1 MRQMHINLSA
11 GREYSS
17 NDNGN
22 EKSDNKNKRKIM
34 NYHPFVIP
42 FCTGTVFLFSV
53 IILLFIKWV
62 RSLSKNQ
69 KKAVRRNIISL
80 RTLKAIWEAIRECL
94 LHRNIFKTNPV
105 LGYMHFS
112 LAFGWFLLIVVGK
125 IETVYYSRTF
135 WDEPWLAIFFR
146 YFENPSVVF
155 AGKYFFNF
163 VMDFLLAFI
172 LSGLL
177 LAFTKRFYSGIVGM
191 KRTTKHSLIDKM
203 TLVSLWCI
211 FPFRLLAESVSA
223 GIKHNGG
230 FLTQW
235 IGNALSF
242 LPLENLELPLWW
254 IYSFALCFFFIGM
267 PFTRYMHIFTEI
279 LLIFLRKWGVTEE
292 KIKTAYTDIEL
303 YACSRCG
310 MCIDVCPLNTELN
323 VKNIQSVYFIRDA
336 RYKHLKNETADNCL
350 MCDRCVSACPVGIK
364 STKIREIFRKKE
376 NFEDKKYYSF
386 IGGSPAETTPDV
398 IYFAGCMSKLTPN
411 TIESMKK
418 IFKTAGESYWF
429 MDEEKSLCCG
439 RPLLQQGYQKQAAD
453 LQQKNAELIRQ
464 SKAKTLVTSCAI
476 CYQSF
481 VKEYSLDIEIL
492 HHTQYIS
499 RLMRQGK
506 LQLEKSEMNVVYH
519 DPCELGRGCGIYDEP
534 RQILEAVANVLITKN
549 ERKDSLCC
557 GYNLGNTALELDRQ
571 MKIRNTA
578 LENLTGNNPDII
590 ITACPMCKRAFSHA
604 TKHKVE
610 DIAELVAEKLNIFGA

>member
-1 MRQMHINLSA
+1 
-11 GREYSS
+11 
-17 NDNGN
+17 
-22 EKSDNKNKRKIM
+22 M

-42 FCTGTVFLFSV
+42 FCIGTVFLFG
-53 IILLFIKWV
+53 IIIFLFIKWI

-69 KKAVRRNIISL
+69 KKTVRKNIISV

-94 LHRNIFKTNPV
+94 FHRNIFKTNPV

-112 LAFGWFLLIVVGK
+112 LAFGWFLLIVIGK
-125 IETVYYSRTF
+125 IETIYYSGTF

-155 AGKYFFNF
+155 LGKYFFNF
-163 VMDFLLAFI
+163 VMDFLLVFV

-177 LAFTKRFYSGIVGM
+177 LAFVKRFYSKIVGM

-203 TLVSLWCI
+203 TLASLWCI

-267 PFTRYMHIFTEI
+267 PFTRYMHIFTEV
-279 LLIFLRKWGVTEE
+279 LLIFLRKWGVIEE
-292 KIKTAYTDIEL
+292 KVKTGYTDIEL
-303 YACSRCG
+303 NACSRCG
-310 MCIDVCPLNTELN
+310 ICIDVCPLNTELN
-323 VKNIQSVYFIRDA
+323 IKDIQSVYFIRDA
-336 RYKHLKNETADNCL
+336 RYKHLKNETTDNCL
-350 MCDRCVSACPVGIK
+350 MCDRCVTACPVGIE
-364 STKIREIFRKKE
+364 STKIREIYRKKE
-376 NFEDKKYYSF
+376 NFEDKEYYSF
-386 IGGSPAETTPDV
+386 VKERPAETTPNV
-398 IYFAGCMSKLTPN
+398 IYFAGCMSRLTPN

-418 IFKTAGESYWF
+418 IFETAGESYWF
-429 MDEEKSLCCG
+429 MDEEKSLCCA

-464 SKAKTLVTSCAI
+464 SKAKILVTSCAI

-481 VKEYSLDIEIL
+481 TKEYDLDIEIL
-492 HHTQYIS
+492 HHTQYIN
-499 RLMRQGK
+499 RLMSQGK
-506 LQLEKSEMNVVYH
+506 LQLEKSEINVVYH
-519 DPCELGRGCGIYDEP
+519 DPCELGRGCGIYDDP
-534 RQILEAVANVLITKN
+534 RQILEKAVNILTAEN
-549 ERKDSLCC
+549 EHENSLCC
-557 GYNLGNTALELDRQ
+557 GYNLGNIILELDQQ
-571 MKIRNTA
+571 MKIRNNT
-578 LENLTGNNPDII
+578 LENLIERNPDII
-590 ITACPMCKRAFSHA
+590 VTACPMCKRAFSHG
-604 TKHKVE
+604 TKYKVK
-610 DIAELVAEKLNIFGA
+610 DIAELVAERMKRC